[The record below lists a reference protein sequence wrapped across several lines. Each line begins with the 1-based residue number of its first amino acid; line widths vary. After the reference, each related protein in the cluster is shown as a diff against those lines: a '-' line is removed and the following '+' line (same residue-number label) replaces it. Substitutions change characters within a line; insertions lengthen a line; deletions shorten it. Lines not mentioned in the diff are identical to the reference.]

1 MMSVPCIFYG
11 RGVQKDW
18 FKENAVGCHMQL
30 AGTLAELLAPAGFTY
45 SAMLPSMFESDVA
58 FNHRLFA
65 QNGEIKEQK
74 NIDAQMMKEI
84 NAMRKVAA
92 WRVLK
97 GNEIK

>member
-1 MMSVPCIFYG
+1 
-11 RGVQKDW
+11 
-18 FKENAVGCHMQL
+18 MQL

-45 SAMLPSMFESDVA
+45 SAILPSMFESDFA
-58 FNHRLFA
+58 FNHRLLA

-74 NIDAQMMKEI
+74 NIDEQMIKEI

-97 GNEIK
+97 GNEIE

>member
-1 MMSVPCIFYG
+1 M
-11 RGVQKDW
+11 QKDC

-45 SAMLPSMFESDVA
+45 SAMLPNMFESDFG

-65 QNGEIKEQK
+65 QNGDIKEQK
-74 NIDAQMMKEI
+74 NIDARVMKRI
-84 NAMRKVAA
+84 NAVRKVAA

-97 GNEIK
+97 GNEIE